1 MTFFPSVY
9 LFGSVDITASNS
21 FFLLIVLTI
30 NSNGRFSEI
39 VPPANLPYVISLKNS
54 MIAVF
59 LIALPPF
66 PFFFSFA
73 FIISKNSLNSIWP
86 DPSSSTESNIYLTSS
101 LDSAIP
107 NEIKGPSNSSNPIS
121 PEPSLANDLK
131 YCFNYYL

>member
-1 MTFFPSVY
+1 
-9 LFGSVDITASNS
+9 
-21 FFLLIVLTI
+21 
-30 NSNGRFSEI
+30 
-39 VPPANLPYVISLKNS
+39 

-121 PEPSLANDLK
+121 PFFIFFFFEREK
-131 YCFNYYL
+131 